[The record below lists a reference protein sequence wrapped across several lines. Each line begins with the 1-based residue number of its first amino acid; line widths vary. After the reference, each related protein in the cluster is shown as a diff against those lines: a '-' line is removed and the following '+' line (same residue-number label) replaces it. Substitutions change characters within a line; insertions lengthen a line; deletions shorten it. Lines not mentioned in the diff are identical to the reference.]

1 MALAQY
7 RMAAEREK
15 RQAGGGQEENG
26 DAPEHLFLRSGAGNK
41 QPFIINN
48 QQSTSKNINHKLPIP
63 KHELLIIHNL
73 SSITNPPRSTFA
85 YD

>member
-1 MALAQY
+1 MWPGPSTGYFCTEDLRGAGPVQEIFVQEICVALAQY

-41 QPFIINN
+41 Q
-48 QQSTSKNINHKLPIP
+48 
-63 KHELLIIHNL
+63 
-73 SSITNPPRSTFA
+73 
-85 YD
+85 